1 VLSGITIDSK
11 FSRRAWTSVFTL
23 FLACVA
29 AATPSMSWAT
39 SPVVPIVHPIV
50 FAHHPVGASKPDDIT
65 KLGDLIYVTYQN
77 DAGKDGTPVGS
88 FSTIIAYDSTG
99 RSVATYTIPGRCDGL
114 TADPT
119 HNNRILATANEDLNS
134 SLYVI
139 QPGTPQP
146 AHYNYSPDPGQ
157 TGSDGKNGGTD
168 AISVTPG
175 GTIYVAHSNPDQK
188 LRAPN
193 NNPAAVYTMKLSGT
207 KAELTPLFGV
217 NDLATVIHGASG
229 AATPL
234 GLTDPDSNRY
244 LPALGG
250 GTLIQSAQADSK
262 LVMAT
267 NLQSGRPTLQ
277 QLALTNATT
286 PRHGA
291 ATPQLDDIAQV
302 TGPGTLYAVDQG
314 ASARVYSMDTSAI
327 TPGTLFVSQPKPAT
341 GDLPNDPGLGI
352 VDPTT
357 GVVTHIASPLTS
369 PKGLLFVP
377 ATTKTDAALASDSKT
392 SSSNTSKAGL
402 YGAIALAVLLAF
414 AAAFVIR
421 RRRPVRLRL

>member
-1 VLSGITIDSK
+1 VLSGMTIDSK
-11 FSRRAWTSVFTL
+11 LSRRAWTSVFTL
-23 FLACVA
+23 FLASIA

-65 KLGDLIYVTYQN
+65 RLGDLIYVTYQN
-77 DAGKDGTPVGS
+77 NAGKDGTPVGS
-88 FSTIIAYDSTG
+88 FSTIIAYDSSG
-99 RSVATYTIPGRCDGL
+99 KSVATYTIPGRCDGL

-146 AHYNYSPDPGQ
+146 AYYTYSPDPGQ
-157 TGSDGKNGGTD
+157 TGTDGKNGGTD

-217 NDLATVIHGASG
+217 NDLAAFIGASG

-267 NLQSGRPTLQ
+267 NLQSGHPTLK

-377 ATTKTDAALASDSKT
+377 ATTNTAAALASDSKT

-402 YGAIALAVLLAF
+402 YGAIALAALLAF
-414 AAAFVIR
+414 AAAFVLR
-421 RRRPVRLRL
+421 RRRLG